1 MTARTVYVT
10 GMGAVSC
17 LGSGV
22 EELWSA
28 LCAGR
33 CGIGR
38 ITRFDLEGSP
48 YALAGEVRGFSPSPF
63 QECGMS
69 LGAQFAAE
77 AASMAFRDH
86 PPQQRSAVAVVLA
99 TNFGPAELF
108 ERELAEQGERSD
120 ARAYRLE
127 VGFYAEEVR
136 RVAQALGAGG
146 PLVNI
151 SLSCASGNA
160 AIAHALD
167 LIRSGRAEAALAC
180 GYDSIQ
186 RASWAGLS
194 ALRVMALPSDGA
206 PAAVRPFDRD
216 RAGTIFSEGAGCLL
230 LESARSARERG
241 ARVLAEVAG
250 AAANNNAYHM
260 THADE
265 EGLGTA
271 AAIRMALD
279 DAGINADQVDHIN
292 AHGTA
297 TKLNDAVEARA
308 FHAVFGERAKRIPVV
323 SLKGALGHAM
333 GAASALEAV
342 AAVMTLR
349 KGSIPPTVGHQRLDP
364 DCRLDV
370 VHGAPRE
377 AAVETILNNAAG
389 IGGANAAVV
398 LRKPAGPADAS

>member
-1 MTARTVYVT
+1 
-10 GMGAVSC
+10 
-17 LGSGV
+17 
-22 EELWSA
+22 
-28 LCAGR
+28 
-33 CGIGR
+33 
-38 ITRFDLEGSP
+38 
-48 YALAGEVRGFSPSPF
+48 
-63 QECGMS
+63 
-69 LGAQFAAE
+69 
-77 AASMAFRDH
+77 
-86 PPQQRSAVAVVLA
+86 
-99 TNFGPAELF
+99 
-108 ERELAEQGERSD
+108 
-120 ARAYRLE
+120 
-127 VGFYAEEVR
+127 
-136 RVAQALGAGG
+136 
-146 PLVNI
+146 
-151 SLSCASGNA
+151 SGNA

-241 ARVLAEVAG
+241 ATLLAEVAG

-260 THADE
+260 TRADE
-265 EGLGTA
+265 EGLGIA

-279 DAGINADQVDHIN
+279 DAGITADQVDHIN

-349 KGSIPPTVGHQRLDP
+349 EGTIPPTVGHERPDP

-370 VHGAPRE
+370 AHGAPRE

-389 IGGANAAVV
+389 IGGANAAAV